1 MPTYPSPALWLVS
14 TWSEWK
20 KSKSEHV
27 RALLSALS
35 SRKEEELLFSYER
48 SIKWTRLGG
57 WLSFPGQLFYKRN
70 RTRNYLTN
78 VLIRVG
84 ESKSWCTHWLEFTK
98 TFFICC
104 KSWSKFVLV
113 PNNCFLVFFLFV
125 CLFVC
130 LLFLFLILIQPPW
143 NFYTFLGICTT
154 TPPLS
159 QH

>member
-1 MPTYPSPALWLVS
+1 M
-14 TWSEWK
+14 
-20 KSKSEHV
+20 

-48 SIKWTRLGG
+48 SIKWTRQGG
-57 WLSFPGQLFYKRN
+57 WLSFPGQLFYKRS
-70 RTRNYLTN
+70 RTRHYLTN

-113 PNNCFLVFFLFV
+113 PNNCFLVFFLLV
-125 CLFVC
+125 CLFVIFIFNSHSTTVK
-130 LLFLFLILIQPPW
+130 LLYVSGNLHNYPSPKPTLTL
-143 NFYTFLGICTT
+143 TSHLGQNVG
-154 TPPLS
+154 LGEG
-159 QH
+159 